1 MLEKRVLFIING
13 LGLGNST
20 RCSAVIHELFVAGCK
35 IDVVS
40 SANGFSYFK
49 NSAEIGELF
58 SFQALLYGKA
68 NGKLSIIKTLLNLP
82 KLSLLF
88 IKNCI
93 FLHSLLKKK
102 EYAAVVFDSDYSV
115 ASLFWLSRRPL
126 LIAINNARIVIE
138 ECKKLRAL
146 PRNILLQYWVEKLDN
161 LFHLL
166 IPDIVI
172 CPIFK
177 KNENTAHSRI
187 KYTTPIIRS
196 GLTAG
201 NRKKEVQN
209 ILIMLSGS
217 QFGSDISFLKKL
229 PELSG
234 VEINV
239 IGKDGESGGKIRFFG
254 KVYDNRNLI
263 KAADMLVINAGF
275 SAISEA
281 IVLKKPAVVIPIENH
296 AEQLINSLLFEKYG
310 LGLLATQENAHE
322 KISELL
328 ESFEKFSEAHLKF
341 NSTAD
346 GAPAAAE
353 FVVEAIWENAAQS

>member
-1 MLEKRVLFIING
+1 MPEKKILFIING

-20 RCSAVIHELFVAGCK
+20 RCSAVIHELFAAGYK
-35 IDVVS
+35 IDAIS
-40 SANGFSYFK
+40 SANGFCYFK
-49 NSAEIGELF
+49 NSDEISALF

-68 NGKLSIIKTLLNLP
+68 NGKLSILKTLLSLP

-93 FLHSLLKKK
+93 FLQMLLKKND
-102 EYAAVVFDSDYSV
+102 YAAVIFDSDYSV
-115 ASLFWLSRRPL
+115 ASLIWKRRRPL
-126 LIAINNARIVIE
+126 LIAINNASIVVE
-138 ECKKLRAL
+138 ECRRLPAL
-146 PRNILLQYWVEKLDN
+146 PRNILMQYWVEKLDY

-177 KNENTAHSRI
+177 KNEKLKVSRI
-187 KYTTPIIRS
+187 KYTAPVIRS
-196 GLTAG
+196 GLHAG
-201 NRKKEVQN
+201 KRVQKVRN

-229 PELSG
+229 PKLHG

-239 IGKDGESGGKIRFFG
+239 IGKDGESDDSIRFYG
-254 KVYDNRNLI
+254 KVFDNRHLI
-263 KAADMLVINAGF
+263 NAADILVINAGF

-281 IVLKKPAVVIPIENH
+281 IVLQKPAVVIPIENH
-296 AEQLINSLLFEKYG
+296 AEQLVNSMLFERYE
-310 LGLLATQENAHE
+310 LGLLATQDNAHE

-328 ESFEKFSEAHLKF
+328 GSFEKFCDAHMKF
-341 NSTAD
+341 DSALD

-353 FVVEAIWENAAQS
+353 FITEAIREYAAQS